1 MVGMIEMADGSSIND
16 ISVRILGPIEIER
29 GGRLIELSGRR
40 ERAVIALLLVHAGQV
55 VSLDRMTEDL
65 WDGEPPASAVT
76 TLRAHVSRVR
86 KALADGGVEDV
97 LVTRDAGYSLRVESL
112 RVDAAQ
118 FEANAAEGR
127 RLLAEG
133 APEQALE
140 CLGAALD
147 LWRGAPFGEVGTSTF
162 ALAEVARLEEGYKT
176 AREDRIDAAL
186 QAGRHRELTAEL
198 DALVVEEPLRE
209 RLWGQRMLALY
220 RSGRQADALRA
231 YSELR
236 TSLAE
241 HLGIRPSLALQQL
254 EVAMICQDPVLELA
268 PGREPP
274 PAPSAAETVAE
285 VEPPRNTDADAL
297 EPCVAPPL
305 PAELRRDAAHGVF
318 VGRAAE
324 ILELELAW
332 ERAAAGVA
340 QRVFLAGESGIGK
353 TTLASSV
360 AALAHERG
368 GAVLLGRCDRD
379 ALTPYQ
385 PFVEALR
392 RFVQTCSSGCLARQS
407 KADLQEVG
415 RLVPELGQRVPD
427 LAPLAPAEDADR
439 FRLFEAVTSFL
450 ITLATAHPLVI
461 VLDDLHWADQ
471 PTCLLLRHIVRRA
484 PQAPILILGT
494 YRDVDLTTSHPMTDV
509 LADLRREHAVER
521 MVLRGLDE
529 CEVGTLVT
537 AMAGGSLGADATAV
551 VGTLHRETGG
561 NPFFLREVVRHLQG
575 SARSPADWGDDL
587 LSGAAGHPE
596 SIREVV
602 GRRVSAMSNLAS
614 GTLALAAVVGTSFDL
629 EVLRAVGEL
638 DESEVLDAV
647 DEAEAAGL
655 IAEVPRQPGWY
666 TFSHALI
673 REVVYGSLSTARRLR
688 VHRAIGEALERR
700 TGADAPPYQVLAHHF
715 LESGPSGEAQEKA
728 VLYSEWASST
738 AMEHLAYEEAVAYL
752 ERALDVQS
760 LSDDP
765 NPTTRIDL
773 LVLLGH
779 AHWRIGSSATTAV
792 FERAVEEAR
801 LLGDGERF
809 ARAVVGLGL
818 DAGGFASSA
827 SANHTLIAL
836 MEEALEGVGPGDSEV
851 RVRLLSRLAIER
863 YFTPRRSEGC
873 RLGDEAMAMA
883 ERLGDDRAR
892 LVALHALAWASF
904 VPGKPPSERL
914 AQVAEIEA
922 LALAVGD
929 AEMSYRAEVLRQQ
942 TLLEIG
948 DLAGADASCARMEQ
962 FVSELRMP
970 RFAPWVRSYRATR
983 AFLAGDLNG
992 ADELAAA
999 ALNEALDLGTDAEA
1013 ALTLIGGQQMAV
1025 RIHRDGLEP
1034 IAEGLQA
1041 LAADLPDQDVV
1052 LAMLPVLYREID
1064 RRTEAVA
1071 AYEVAASRRAKAPR
1085 DATWLIYA
1093 WALGVSCRYADGR
1106 ATARELYEELLPYA
1120 DRWAVS
1126 TPSVSFGPIS
1136 LALSGYA
1143 SVLGWHDA
1151 ALAHVET
1158 GLASARAQRTPLFVA
1173 AGLVELAEV
1182 LLARDEP
1189 DDRTQARVALD
1200 EAMQV
1205 GTELGLTALLAR
1217 ARRVAEQL

>member
-1 MVGMIEMADGSSIND
+1 MPEGAPIND

-40 ERAVIALLLVHAGQV
+40 ERAVIALLLVNSGQV

-65 WDGEPPASAVT
+65 WDGAPPASAVT

-86 KALADGGVEDV
+86 RALAEGGVDDL
-97 LVTRDAGYSLRVESL
+97 LVTREAGYSLRMGSL
-112 RVDAAQ
+112 CVDAAT
-118 FEANAAEGR
+118 FEAQATEGR

-133 APEQALE
+133 APEAAVQCLE
-140 CLGAALD
+140 GAME
-147 LWRGAPFGEVGTSTF
+147 LWRGAPFGEVGTSGF
-162 ALAEVARLEEGYKT
+162 ARAEVARLEEAYKT
-176 AREDRIDAAL
+176 AREDRIEACL

-236 TSLAE
+236 SSLAE
-241 HLGIRPSLALQQL
+241 HLGILPSVALQQL
-254 EVAMICQDPVLELA
+254 EVAMICQDPVLELM
-268 PGREPP
+268 PGRESP
-274 PAPSAAETVAE
+274 PATPADPAPAPASVTE
-285 VEPPRNTDADAL
+285 VEPPRNTGADAL

-305 PAELRRDAAHGVF
+305 PAELRRDPAKELF

-324 ILELELAW
+324 GHELELAW

-340 QRVFLAGESGIGK
+340 QRVFLAGEPGIGK
-353 TTLASSV
+353 TALASSV

-407 KADLQEVG
+407 RADLQEVG
-415 RLVPELGQRVPD
+415 RLVPELAHRVPD
-427 LAPLAPAEDADR
+427 LGPLAPAEDADR

-450 ITLATAHPLVI
+450 VTLATAHPLVI

-484 PQAPILILGT
+484 PEAPMLILGT
-494 YRDVDLTTSHPMTDV
+494 YRDVELTTTHPMTDV

-529 CEVGTLVT
+529 CEVGALVT
-537 AMAGGSLGADATAV
+537 AMAGGGLGADATAV

-561 NPFFLREVVRHLQG
+561 NPFFVREVVRHLQG
-575 SARSPADWGDDL
+575 SALSPSDWGDDL

-596 SIREVV
+596 SVREVV
-602 GRRVSAMSNLAS
+602 GRRVTAMSNLAS

-629 EVLRAVGEL
+629 DVLRAVGEL
-638 DESEVLDAV
+638 DESAVLDAV

-666 TFSHALI
+666 EFSHALI
-673 REVVYGSLSTARRLR
+673 REVIYGSLSTARRLR

-752 ERALDVQS
+752 ERALDVHS
-760 LSDDP
+760 LSDEP

-779 AHWRIGSSATTAV
+779 AHWRVGSSATATV
-792 FERAVEEAR
+792 FERAAQEAQS
-801 LLGDGERF
+801 LGDGERF

-827 SANHTLIAL
+827 QANHKLIAL

-863 YFTPRRSEGC
+863 YFTPRRTEGC
-873 RLGDEAMAMA
+873 LLGDEALSMA
-883 ERLGDDRAR
+883 ERLGDARAR

-904 VPGKPPSERL
+904 VPSKPPSERL

-929 AEMSYRAEVLRQQ
+929 SEMSYRAEVLRQQ

-1189 DDRTQARVALD
+1189 EDRTQARVALD

>member
-1 MVGMIEMADGSSIND
+1 MPEGAPIND

-40 ERAVIALLLVHAGQV
+40 ERAVIALLLVNSGQV

-65 WDGEPPASAVT
+65 WDGAPPASAVT

-86 KALADGGVEDV
+86 RALAEGGVDDL
-97 LVTRDAGYSLRVESL
+97 LVTREAGYSLRMGSL
-112 RVDAAQ
+112 CVDAAT
-118 FEANAAEGR
+118 FEAQATEGR

-133 APEQALE
+133 APEAAVQCLE
-140 CLGAALD
+140 GAME
-147 LWRGAPFGEVGTSTF
+147 LWRGAPFGEVGTSGF
-162 ALAEVARLEEGYKT
+162 ARAEVARLEEAYKT
-176 AREDRIDAAL
+176 AREDRIEACL

-236 TSLAE
+236 SSLAE
-241 HLGIRPSLALQQL
+241 HLGILPSVALQQL
-254 EVAMICQDPVLELA
+254 EVAMICQDPVLELM
-268 PGREPP
+268 PGRESP
-274 PAPSAAETVAE
+274 PATPADPAPAPASVTE
-285 VEPPRNTDADAL
+285 VEPPRNTGADAL

-305 PAELRRDAAHGVF
+305 PAELRRDPAKELF

-324 ILELELAW
+324 GHELELAW

-340 QRVFLAGESGIGK
+340 QRVFLAGEPGIGK
-353 TTLASSV
+353 TALASSV

-407 KADLQEVG
+407 RADLQEVG
-415 RLVPELGQRVPD
+415 RLVPELAHRVPD
-427 LAPLAPAEDADR
+427 LGPLAPAEDADR

-450 ITLATAHPLVI
+450 VTLATAHPLVI

-484 PQAPILILGT
+484 PEAPMLILGT
-494 YRDVDLTTSHPMTDV
+494 YRDVELTTTHPMTDV

-529 CEVGTLVT
+529 CEVGALVT
-537 AMAGGSLGADATAV
+537 AMAGGGLGADATAV

-561 NPFFLREVVRHLQG
+561 NPFFVREVVRHLQG
-575 SARSPADWGDDL
+575 SALSPSDWGDDL

-596 SIREVV
+596 SVREVV
-602 GRRVSAMSNLAS
+602 GRRVTAMSNLAS

-629 EVLRAVGEL
+629 DVLRAVGEL
-638 DESEVLDAV
+638 DESAVLDAV

-666 TFSHALI
+666 EFSHALI
-673 REVVYGSLSTARRLR
+673 REVIYGSLSTARRLR

-752 ERALDVQS
+752 ERALDVHS
-760 LSDDP
+760 LSDEP

-779 AHWRIGSSATTAV
+779 AHWRVGSSATATV
-792 FERAVEEAR
+792 FERAAQEAQS
-801 LLGDGERF
+801 LGDGERF

-827 SANHTLIAL
+827 QANHKLIAL

-863 YFTPRRSEGC
+863 YFTPRRTEGC
-873 RLGDEAMAMA
+873 LLGDEALSMA
-883 ERLGDDRAR
+883 ERLGDARAR

-904 VPGKPPSERL
+904 VPSKPPSERL

-929 AEMSYRAEVLRQQ
+929 SEMSYRAEVLRQQ

-948 DLAGADASCARMEQ
+948 DLAGADASGARMEQ
-962 FVSELRMP
+962 LVSELRMP
-970 RFAPWVRSYRATR
+970 RFTPWVRSYRATR
-983 AFLAGDLNG
+983 AFLAGDLTG

-1013 ALTLIGGQQMAV
+1013 ALTLIGGQQMAI

-1034 IAEGLQA
+1034 IAEALQA
-1041 LAADLPDQDVV
+1041 MAADLPDQDVV

-1064 RRTEAVA
+1064 RRPQAVA
-1071 AYEVAASRRAKAPR
+1071 SYEVAVARRALAKR

-1093 WALGVSCRYADGR
+1093 WALGVSCRYAEGR

-1126 TPSVSFGPIS
+1126 TPSVAFGPIS
-1136 LALSGYA
+1136 LALAGYA

-1173 AGLVELAEV
+1173 AGLVEQAEV
-1182 LLARDEP
+1182 LLARDER
-1189 DDRTQARVALD
+1189 DDRAQARAALH
-1200 EAMQV
+1200 EATHV
-1205 GTELGLTALLAR
+1205 GVELGLTALLAR
-1217 ARRVAEQL
+1217 ARRIDEQL